1 MRIGLCYLHETK
13 KGILVQRNLEVN
25 NLDHHFDL
33 CLLDFENWEDFLDYC
48 EFQDYTSFVFIA
60 NGERIIEI
68 AKLLNSTYNEQIF
81 SVYDKDLVLRYGEML
96 NLESNLKVE
105 QIDNNYD
112 EESYLRAGSYSFITG
127 IYETNIP
134 NNVLKHIYLKDS
146 MLINKITLEFFLK
159 SSINTAIVT
168 SDIPSDNIL
177 YPFIYLNESYL
188 NLNKYESIDK
198 KSLKDNIS
206 LFINKGIINSYKAEG
221 ILDFGSLIGLDRNNR
236 IFLSNE
242 GVFADFKMSERL
254 MDLDSLNLNNLKNSQ
269 SINREPDFTL
279 SEATTFNLIATLG
292 SYMNLGQLNVIT
304 PYNFGFLPPIKVQN
318 NKFIGFFNEINYFL
332 YDLTTR
338 KLFRVDN
345 NFLVILEFYIKNQL
359 DSNLL
364 HELNFSK
371 QTINQF
377 ILTLENYTRERV
389 LQWTVI
395 LLPVMI

>member
-254 MDLDSLNLNNLKNSQ
+254 MDLDSLNFNNLKNSQ

-389 LQWTVI
+389 LQ
-395 LLPVMI
+395 

>member
-1 MRIGLCYLHETK
+1 MEEYNLRIGLCYLHETK

-389 LQWTVI
+389 LQ
-395 LLPVMI
+395 

>member
-13 KGILVQRNLEVN
+13 KGILVQRDLEMN
-25 NLDHHFDL
+25 NLNQQYDL

-68 AKLLNSTYNEQIF
+68 AKLLNTTYNEQIF

-105 QIDNNYD
+105 QIDNSYD

-146 MLINKITLEFFLK
+146 KLINKITLEFFLK

-168 SDIPSDNIL
+168 SDISGESTV

-188 NLNKYESIDK
+188 DLNKYESIDK
-198 KSLKDNIS
+198 ESLKDNIL

-221 ILDFGSLIGLDRNNR
+221 ILDFGSLLGLDRNNR

-242 GVFADFKMSERL
+242 GVFSDFKMSERL
-254 MDLDSLNLNNLKNSQ
+254 LDLDSLNLNNLKNRQ
-269 SINREPDFTL
+269 SINRESEFTL

-304 PYNFGFLPPIKVQN
+304 PYNFGFLPPTKVQN
-318 NKFIGFFNEINYFL
+318 NKYIGFFNENNYFL
-332 YDLTTR
+332 YDLTSR

-359 DSNLL
+359 DSKLL
-364 HELNFSK
+364 DDLNFSK
-371 QTINQF
+371 ETINQF

-389 LQWTVI
+389 LR
-395 LLPVMI
+395 